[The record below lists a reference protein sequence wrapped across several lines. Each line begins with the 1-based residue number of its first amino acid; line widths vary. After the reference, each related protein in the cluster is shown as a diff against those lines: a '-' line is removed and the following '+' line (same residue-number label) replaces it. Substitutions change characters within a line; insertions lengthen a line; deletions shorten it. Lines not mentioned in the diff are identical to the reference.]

1 MQKFGLAR
9 LVPHLGRHG
18 RANRWKR
25 VGKRPRVWAHRGAS
39 ALAPE
44 NTLAAFELAKTAGAD
59 GIELDVQLD
68 RDGHVVVFH
77 DHDLQ
82 RLCDRPGT
90 IDTLSATDRKALRV
104 RGECVPTLAEVFD
117 MLGDLEINVELK
129 VARAGRAG
137 ALAEATANVIR
148 QSRHAEQVLV
158 SSFDPFTLVQFH
170 RHQPDLALAFLFGK
184 DQLWPIR
191 RGWVGTWMGAS
202 VLHPE
207 HTLCTAALVKNWHT
221 AGMPVNAWT
230 VDDPAELLRL
240 ASIGVD
246 GVFANDPA
254 RALQVLADV
263 E

>member
-1 MQKFGLAR
+1 MQKFGIAR
-9 LVPHLGRHG
+9 LLPHLGRHG

-68 RDGHVVVFH
+68 RDGNVVVFH

-82 RLCDRPGT
+82 RLCDRPGS
-90 IDTLSATDRKALRV
+90 IDQLSEVDRKVLRV
-104 RGECVPTLAEVFD
+104 GGESVPTLAEVFE

-129 VARAGRAG
+129 VAKAGRAG
-137 ALAEATANVIR
+137 HLAEATANVIR
-148 QSRHAEQVLV
+148 QSRHADQVLV
-158 SSFDPFTLVQFH
+158 SSFDPITLVQFH
-170 RHQPDLALAFLFGK
+170 RHMPDLALAFLFGQ
-184 DQLWPIR
+184 DQSFPMR

-202 VLHPE
+202 VLHPQ
-207 HTLCTAALVKNWHT
+207 HVLCTHDLVKNWHT

-230 VDDPAELLRL
+230 VDDPAELTRL
-240 ASIGVD
+240 ATIGVD
-246 GVFANDPA
+246 GVFSNDPA
-254 RALQVLADV
+254 HALSVLSAL
-263 E
+263 